1 LTNKKNKAKIVLN
14 NILNR
19 ILFMTRILANYTTS
33 ISELKKSP
41 SSVIENANGETV
53 AILNHNRP
61 SAYLVP
67 SEVYKK
73 MMDMLDEY
81 YLIQKVKERLDYKES
96 DLIEVSLDEI

>member
-1 LTNKKNKAKIVLN
+1 
-14 NILNR
+14 
-19 ILFMTRILANYTTS
+19 MTRILANYTTS

-67 SEVYKK
+67 SEVYKE
-73 MMDMLDEY
+73 MMDILDEY